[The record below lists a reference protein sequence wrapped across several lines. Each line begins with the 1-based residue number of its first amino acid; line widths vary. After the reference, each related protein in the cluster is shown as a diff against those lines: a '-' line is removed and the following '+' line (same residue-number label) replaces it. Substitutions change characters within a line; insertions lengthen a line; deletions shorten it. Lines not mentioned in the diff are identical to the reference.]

1 MSRDRKSS
9 LGLCCMRPD
18 CADPHCEG
26 RELARLCE
34 AEGGVRVTTDWTQ
47 LLEAE
52 DRPLGPQQL
61 TRRRGLAVTAVLGI
75 AVLLLM
81 RKAHAAPAIADLVD
95 RSYMLAILSV
105 ALLAVGFAVGFL
117 IGRVLQ
123 ARKATR
129 LRAYCRVCAL
139 LNGVPAGAGQSS
151 RRVRA
156 GAVPPAP
163 CSYSSDH
170 PELTLAQQRRR
181 MQPPPGRS

>member
-1 MSRDRKSS
+1 MSRDRKSG

-26 RELARLCE
+26 REIARLYE
-34 AEGGVRVTTDWTQ
+34 ADGGVRVTTDWTQ

-52 DRPLGPQQL
+52 DRSLGPRQL
-61 TRRRGLAVTAVLGI
+61 TRRRRLAVTGVLGI

-81 RKAHAAPAIADLVD
+81 RKAHAAPAIAELVD
-95 RSYMLAILSV
+95 RSYMLAALSV

-181 MQPPPGRS
+181 MQPPPGL